1 MVLVLVSVVVV
12 SVKAAAIV
20 VVVGVV
26 ITSSLYALPL
36 FLDCIEKKPSL
47 LFLFFRAY

>member
-1 MVLVLVSVVVV
+1 MVVVLVSVVVV
-12 SVKAAAIV
+12 SVKAAAI